1 MAFIF
6 KIFAILTSIV
16 TTVFLTV
23 ESVRRGL
30 LIASTILGVVKIIV
44 IVAFFAVLLLIL
56 YLLLRTEKTA
66 PATNS

>member
-44 IVAFFAVLLLIL
+44 IVAFFAVLLTIL